1 MNYSELVKQLDSIR
15 DKGVTPANQAEFER
29 LQNQLDSEPL
39 TVERFMDN
47 GSVTINKGELV
58 RMYSLYNPMVKHFGV
73 KI

>member
-39 TVERFMDN
+39 TVEGFMDEP
-47 GSVTINKGELV
+47 VIINKAEGE
-58 RMYSLYNPMVKHFGV
+58 RMYSLYNPMVKHFG
-73 KI
+73 ITL